1 MDLLAQAAAY
11 SGYSHVLMGEGF
23 CSAVIEEN
31 GPEVTPQQ
39 VFQVAV
45 ERFTEAIEAARAAGN
60 EDMEHLALI
69 GRARARLNLGDLAG
83 AAADARALLASDPRY
98 TKVATASS
106 TDARR
111 YNRVGDEFYGGRIT
125 VDPSYFDLTVDGVP
139 DPQRSARFRAVLA
152 LLVPGGA
159 VYLFEAGV
167 EGRIARDLRGSGGF
181 GYDPVFY
188 PRGDDGRLLSKT
200 MAQLTP
206 EEKNRISHRGR
217 ALRLLRRALA
227 SGAAALDGG
236 NCCQERN

>member
-1 MDLLAQAAAY
+1 MQARRRPALVVATGNPGKRKEIEAALV
-11 SGYSHVLMGEGF
+11 GLDVEVLGLDSLGGV
-23 CSAVIEEN
+23 ALPEEN
-31 GPEVTPQQ
+31 GGTY
-39 VFQVAV
+39 AHN
-45 ERFTEAIEAARAAGN
+45 ALIKARAVLDAAGLPV
-60 EDMEHLALI
+60 LADDSGLEVDALN
-69 GRARARLNLGDLAG
+69 GEPGVYSARFGGPGLSDRQRCRL
-83 AAADARALLASDPRY
+83 LLER
-98 TKVATASS
+98 
-106 TDARR
+106 
-111 YNRVGDEFYGGRIT
+111 
-125 VDPSYFDLTVDGVP
+125 LDGVP

-200 MAQLTP
+200 MAQLAP

-236 NCCQERN
+236 NCCQARN